1 MAVATIGMAHAWHG
15 ARIVQSGQL
24 LTSEG
29 SDELVAL
36 RRRTLSLRDGIVQHG
51 VGRPG
56 RAAAHLDRSAKYPVG
71 EGEEREGRK
80 THNKHFC
87 TNKHKTFFICIVS
100 FPAPSLWVAILMP
113 KRNAV
118 SLDRIALSEKSIL
131 KRSPSVSLG
140 SVARFAPLHH
150 PAGERNVLHAP

>member
-1 MAVATIGMAHAWHG
+1 MEVATIGMAHAWHG
-15 ARIVQSGQL
+15 ERIVQSGQL
-24 LTSEG
+24 LTSER

-87 TNKHKTFFICIVS
+87 TNKHNVFFCLHRVLPGTVPMGCD
-100 FPAPSLWVAILMP
+100 F
-113 KRNAV
+113 NAQTQRGFV
-118 SLDRIALSEKSIL
+118 GPDSAK
-131 KRSPSVSLG
+131 
-140 SVARFAPLHH
+140 
-150 PAGERNVLHAP
+150 